1 MVTFLSFI
9 FVLGVLIFFHELGH
23 FLVAKKLG
31 IKVERFSLGFPPNI
45 FSHKYGDTTYSIGM
59 IPLGGYVKMA
69 GEFPEEEATG
79 APDEFLSHP
88 ISHRAAVLFAGPF
101 MNYALAILIMAGL
114 YLFVGVPYY
123 DPDRIVVGEVMDSS
137 PAQEAGLQPG
147 DQIITVD
154 GRAVSAFDS
163 MKVAVNSRVEAPVRV
178 SWLRGGDTM
187 SASIVTRAAEV
198 PGLQGGIDTV
208 GEIGITEQ
216 AAGYEKYGVGE
227 ALTHGFVQT
236 HVILW
241 ETLKFLKQLVTGEM
255 STKMIAGPVFI
266 AQQSGREARRGPAR
280 LFFFMALLSVNLA
293 VLNIQP
299 VIPILD
305 GGRLLFLLVEKL
317 RGAPLPLKARLAVQ
331 YVGILAVLSLTLF
344 VTYNDIMRLLGRL

>member
-1 MVTFLSFI
+1 MVTFLAFI

-45 FSHKYGDTTYSIGM
+45 FNRKYGDTTYSIGV

-69 GEFPEEEATG
+69 GELPDQEATG
-79 APDEFLSHP
+79 APDEFMSRP
-88 ISHRAAVLFAGPF
+88 VSHRAAVLFAGPF
-101 MNYALAILIMAGL
+101 MNYVLAILIMVGL

-123 DPDRIVVGEVMDSS
+123 DQDRILVGEVIESS
-137 PAQEAGLQPG
+137 PARDAGLQPG
-147 DQIITVD
+147 DQIIAVD
-154 GRAVSAFDS
+154 DQAVSAFDS
-163 MKVAVNSRVEAPVRV
+163 MRAAINRRVEMPVRV
-178 SWLRGGDTM
+178 SWLRGGDTL
-187 SASIVTRAAEV
+187 SANIVTRAAEV
-198 PGLQGGIDTV
+198 PDLQGGIDTV

-216 AAGYEKYGVGE
+216 VAGYEKYGVGE
-227 ALTHGFVQT
+227 ALTRGFVQT

-241 ETLKFLKQLVTGEM
+241 ETLRFIKQLVTGEV
-255 STKMIAGPVFI
+255 STKMIGGPVFI

-305 GGRLLFLLVEKL
+305 GGQLLFLLLEKF
-317 RGAPLPLKARLAVQ
+317 RGSPLPMKARLAAQ
-331 YVGILAVLSLTLF
+331 YFGILAVLSLTLF